1 MIVNDSNSIPYYSES
16 YSEIEY
22 FINLILLQNYKS
34 KLLMSLDDKFIP
46 IRTGFYEMVDSLFK
60 KIAGLFG
67 YPANPGM
74 ARSYHLPD
82 EASVRSRFL
91 ENLPSHQT
99 FWPPIQRP
107 ENWFETIV
115 GPSPKI
121 DGVPR
126 YVYENREEGFYNFYI
141 ENFKNIYFLPDW
153 FSEFLQVRL
162 NFCLDITLLETIR
175 EVLFIG
181 LVIYSNI
188 VILRITLSWFISIN
202 PYKVPWSYV
211 VAAVDWTEE
220 VLQGVVPAILGVN
233 ITGTIFLGILGVLA
247 DSLNHLVFT
256 MPFLPSEAEESK
268 LIVQQQMKDVLIFH
282 YLPILWYRYPIPNEI
297 REYWY
302 NERPEILDYMQK
314 AYQDS
319 DIQFLPDSIV
329 QQLNQEKL
337 TADLPQ
343 IHNSLSEMMSTEI
356 LSKYPTYDRIPY
368 DRIQG
373 VDFISSI
380 HSLNE
385 YFHHFW

>member
-1 MIVNDSNSIPYYSES
+1 
-16 YSEIEY
+16 
-22 FINLILLQNYKS
+22 
-34 KLLMSLDDKFIP
+34 MSLDEKFIP
-46 IRTGFYEMVDSLFK
+46 IRTGVYQIVDSLCK
-60 KIAGLFG
+60 KLAGLFG
-67 YPANPGM
+67 YPGNPGM
-74 ARSYHLPD
+74 STVYHLPD
-82 EASVRSRFL
+82 EASLRSKFL
-91 ENLPSHQT
+91 ENLPVHQT

-126 YVYENREEGFYNFYI
+126 YLYENREEGFYNFYI
-141 ENFKNIYFLPDW
+141 ENFKNVYFLPDW
-153 FSEFLQVRL
+153 LSEFLQVRL

-202 PYKVPWSYV
+202 PYTVPWCYL

-233 ITGTIFLGILGVLA
+233 ITGTIFLGILGAFA

-268 LIVQQQMKDVLIFH
+268 LIFQQEMKDVLIFH

-302 NERPEILDYMQK
+302 NERPEILDYMLE
-314 AYQDS
+314 AYKDS
-319 DIQFLPDSIV
+319 DIQFLPDRIV
-329 QQLNQEKL
+329 QELNQGKL
-337 TADLPQ
+337 TSGLPEF
-343 IHNSLSEMMSTEI
+343 HTSLSERMSTEI
-356 LSKYPTYDRIPY
+356 LSKSDIIYDNVY
-368 DRIQG
+368 DSDKIQG
-373 VDFISSI
+373 LEFIPSI
-380 HSLNE
+380 HSLTE
-385 YFHHFW
+385 YFHHFWS

>member
-1 MIVNDSNSIPYYSES
+1 
-16 YSEIEY
+16 
-22 FINLILLQNYKS
+22 
-34 KLLMSLDDKFIP
+34 MSLDDKFIP
-46 IRTGFYEMVDSLFK
+46 IRTGFYQMVESLFK

-67 YPANPGM
+67 YPENPGM
-74 ARSYHLPD
+74 STIYDLSD
-82 EASVRSRFL
+82 EAAVRSRFL
-91 ENLPSHQT
+91 ENLPSHRT

-121 DGVPR
+121 DAVPR
-126 YVYENREEGFYNFYI
+126 YAYENREEGFYNFYI
-141 ENFKNIYFLPDW
+141 ENFKNVYFLPDW
-153 FSEFLQVRL
+153 LSEFLQVRL

-188 VILRITLSWFISIN
+188 VILRITLSWFIYIN
-202 PYKVPWSYV
+202 PYTVPWCYV

-220 VLQGVVPAILGVN
+220 VLQGVIPSILGVN

-256 MPFLPSEAEESK
+256 MPYLPSEAEESK
-268 LIVQQQMKDVLIFH
+268 LLLQQQMKDILIFH

-319 DIQFLPDSIV
+319 DIQFLPDSII
-329 QQLNQEKL
+329 QQKL
-337 TADLPQ
+337 TSDLSQ
-343 IHNSLSEMMSTEI
+343 VHTSLSDMVSTEI
-356 LSKYPTYDRIPY
+356 LSKHDI
-368 DRIQG
+368 IHG
-373 VDFISSI
+373 HDFIYSV
-380 HSLNE
+380 NE
-385 YFHHFW
+385 YFHNFW

>member
-1 MIVNDSNSIPYYSES
+1 
-16 YSEIEY
+16 
-22 FINLILLQNYKS
+22 
-34 KLLMSLDDKFIP
+34 MSLDEKFIP
-46 IRTGFYEMVDSLFK
+46 IRTGFYQIADILFK
-60 KIAGLFG
+60 KLASLFG
-67 YPANPGM
+67 YPVNPGM
-74 ARSYHLPD
+74 STIYDLPD

-107 ENWFETIV
+107 ENWVETIV

-121 DGVPR
+121 DAVPR

-141 ENFKNIYFLPDW
+141 ENFKNVYFLPDW
-153 FSEFLQVRL
+153 LSEFLQVRL
-162 NFCLDITLLETIR
+162 HFCLDITLLETIR

-188 VILRITLSWFISIN
+188 VILRITLSWFIYIN
-202 PYKVPWSYV
+202 PYTVPWCYI

-256 MPFLPSEAEESK
+256 MPFLPSEAEEST
-268 LIVQQQMKDVLIFH
+268 LILQQQMKDVLIFH

-314 AYQDS
+314 AYKDS
-319 DIQFLPDSIV
+319 DIQFLPDSVV
-329 QQLNQEKL
+329 QQFTQEKL
-337 TADLPQ
+337 TADIPQ
-343 IHNSLSEMMSTEI
+343 IDTSFSEMISTEV
-356 LSKYPTYDRIPY
+356 LSNYDKL
-368 DRIQG
+368 QET
-373 VDFISSI
+373 DFISLI

-385 YFHHFW
+385 YSHHFW